1 MARPLSTPN
10 PAQLPRPTV
19 TAEVPLFRPM
29 PWKAPLRPSGL
40 ILGGLF
46 FLAAVQP
53 SLIPRSGPVQG
64 ALAGLSFVAGY
75 GIAALVA
82 GMLGWLGLRGESWLS
97 TGTQRILRLAGLI
110 PIAAALWLATA
121 YQNSLH
127 HALGL
132 PPVETVRPLILLVVA
147 VGLAAVLILFGRLFG
162 HVMAMAANRLLV
174 FAPRRLAILA
184 AALLALLLFWSVGDR
199 LVVRQLLRLADSIYQ
214 RIDALDEAEA
224 PPQRADQ
231 SGSAASLLSWDEL
244 GRQGRLRVLAAP
256 NAAAITAVTGRP
268 ALEPLRIFV
277 GLRHAETPQARA
289 ELALAEMQ
297 RVGAL
302 DRKVLVI
309 ATPTGTG
316 WVDPAGMAPVEF
328 LAGGD
333 IASVSVQYSYLP
345 SWLSLF
351 VEPEY
356 GAETAKAVFQAVHG
370 HWHSLPPDQRPA
382 LYLFGLSLGAL
393 NSDLSADNFD
403 LVNDPYQ
410 GAVWAGP
417 PFASRTWPEIRDGR
431 LAGTPSWAPRF
442 RDGSVVRFTT
452 QTDLTGKATAPWGRM
467 RIVYLA
473 YPSDPIVHFQTSM
486 ALWKPDWYDSP
497 RAPDVSE
504 RLTWVPVVS
513 FLQVAFDM
521 MLATTTPV
529 GTGHVYK
536 AEHYLAAWQAVLAPA
551 DWTEANQAALIAWLA
566 AQGL

>member
-1 MARPLSTPN
+1 
-10 PAQLPRPTV
+10 
-19 TAEVPLFRPM
+19 M
-29 PWKAPLRPSGL
+29 PWQAALRPSGV

-64 ALAGLSFVAGY
+64 LLAGFSFVAGY
-75 GIAALVA
+75 GIAAFVA
-82 GMLGWLGLRGESWLS
+82 GALGWLGIRAEARLS
-97 TGTQRILRLAGLI
+97 PAALRLLRLLGLV
-110 PIAAALWLATA
+110 PILLALWLATS
-121 YQNSLH
+121 YQNALH
-127 HALGL
+127 QVLGL
-132 PPVETVRPLILLVVA
+132 PPVETARPFTILAVAVLVSVMLILL
-147 VGLAAVLILFGRLFG
+147 GRLFG

-174 FAPRRLAILA
+174 FAPRRLA
-184 AALLALLLFWSVGDR
+184 LLVAGLLGLMLFWSIGDR
-199 LVVRQLLRLADSIYQ
+199 LIVRQLLRLADGIYQ
-214 RIDALDEAEA
+214 RLDALDEAEA

-231 SGSAASLLSWDEL
+231 SGSAASLLSWEEL

-256 NAAAITAVTGRP
+256 DAAAIAAVTGRP
-268 ALEPLRIFV
+268 AIEPLRIFV
-277 GLRHAETPQARA
+277 GLRHAETPEGRA
-289 ELALAEMQ
+289 ALALAEML
-297 RVGAL
+297 RVGAFQ
-302 DRKVLVI
+302 RKVLVI

-328 LAGGD
+328 LTGGD

-345 SWLSLF
+345 SWLSLL

-370 HWHSLPPDQRPA
+370 HWHGLPPDQRPA

-410 GAVWAGP
+410 GALWAGP
-417 PFASRTWPEIRDGR
+417 PFASRTWPEVRDGR

-452 QTDLTGKATAPWGRM
+452 QQDLTGEATARWGRM

-473 YPSDPIVHFQTSM
+473 YPSDPIVHFQPSM
-486 ALWKPDWYDSP
+486 VWAKPDWYDTP

-521 MLATTTPV
+521 MLATTTPT

-536 AEHYLAAWQAVLAPA
+536 GAHYLAAWEAVLAPA
-551 DWTEANQAALIAWLA
+551 DWTDANRQALRDWFE
-566 AQGL
+566 G